1 MVCVKCGLDLP
12 PNVRNCPKCGAVNEF
27 QPAAEKVKR
36 KPWLTVIIVLGVVF
50 LIAVVVEVMA
60 IRGRHE
66 ITSAPPSVPGPPG
79 NVMNA
84 PPAKPSG
91 GGVISAP
98 PGKPAASDLTP
109 PVTPKPKPPKEVV
122 DYLEFVKK
130 VEEHRQMLLKDT
142 TAALSLSSQ
151 GAQAQ
156 SILNMIEA
164 ASNPDAAK
172 ARDPL
177 SDTKREL
184 NRQYKNWL
192 DTLSYFDKR
201 PAPMECREFS
211 GAYRQLLY
219 TETKAIGEI
228 AVGFNSV
235 DVMDPKDLS
244 KLLSKLQSMKN
255 DPSIQANIDNSADA
269 ADQKLNKLVSN
280 YDMEKPFSVPR
291 EKKTSG
297 SIMGF

>member
-1 MVCVKCGLDLP
+1 
-12 PNVRNCPKCGAVNEF
+12 
-27 QPAAEKVKR
+27 
-36 KPWLTVIIVLGVVF
+36 
-50 LIAVVVEVMA
+50 
-60 IRGRHE
+60 
-66 ITSAPPSVPGPPG
+66 
-79 NVMNA
+79 
-84 PPAKPSG
+84 
-91 GGVISAP
+91 
-98 PGKPAASDLTP
+98 
-109 PVTPKPKPPKEVV
+109 
-122 DYLEFVKK
+122 
-130 VEEHRQMLLKDT
+130 LLKDT